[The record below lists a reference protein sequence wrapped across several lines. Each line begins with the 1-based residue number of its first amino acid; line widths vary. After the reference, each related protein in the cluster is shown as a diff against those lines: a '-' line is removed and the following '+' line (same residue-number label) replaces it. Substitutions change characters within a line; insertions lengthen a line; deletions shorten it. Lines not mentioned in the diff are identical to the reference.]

1 MGFAEDKFMDYLRR
15 NLTRIENIR
24 IDELL
29 LPLSACLTSTTV
41 ERLNTYVRN
50 QGNRSTVLDFYLD
63 LSRSDDWVNH
73 FINALQYCGYVELA
87 EKFQREYSSHRP
99 RSLVSSPRSLPP
111 SSSDR
116 SKQPSQENPQC
127 TSSLPG
133 PMLPSS
139 HDTQPG
145 PSPKPGQPELERS
158 QSSASGH
165 NHEFRSLPP
174 LPYDPPAPTRPTLS
188 HSVSEPM
195 QSDRRT
201 LEDKMSKNPVPETA
215 QYQAKP
221 YKDDNGAFQK
231 VPENGTYSP
240 TSGDRGAGNRRRHPA
255 QDERDAF
262 PSQAANHQ
270 NQPVSLPLS
279 EVCQDAQSAYPAA
292 VNHSEQPASSPP
304 AHSIKE
310 EDSTVQQDAQPAQ
323 QDAQPAQHAA
333 GNRPEQ
339 PASPPP
345 ARSVRRKVASEEPNY
360 SQFARHPVPS
370 GSSCRPLQNN
380 DEEYFSKPGVLNS
393 TPGVGDGS
401 NEVGVLSETSVHV
414 LQISDCSERSE
425 SSNTGQRSSPTS
437 SIQGKVPHGSTP
449 NHRSMQITDQRSPE
463 ENDFMFER
471 SNTSSPKS
479 SSAGN
484 RRLDQSSS
492 KQPEENSFGSRGE
505 SHYRLDFSEDPFAEL
520 LEGNDNGLKNR
531 SRKIPNSKETD
542 DQSMEQTR
550 STRRDRER
558 TVLITI
564 TVISVCL
571 SVFLL
576 LKNRRN

>member
-1 MGFAEDKFMDYLRR
+1 M
-15 NLTRIENIR
+15 
-24 IDELL
+24 
-29 LPLSACLTSTTV
+29 PH
-41 ERLNTYVRN
+41 LN
-50 QGNRSTVLDFYLD
+50 
-63 LSRSDDWVNH
+63 
-73 FINALQYCGYVELA
+73 YCA
-87 EKFQREYSSHRP
+87 
-99 RSLVSSPRSLPP
+99 LVSSPRSLPP
-111 SSSDR
+111 SSSNHNN
-116 SKQPSQENPQC
+116 QPSQENPQC

-145 PSPKPGQPELERS
+145 PSPKPVQPELERR

-174 LPYDPPAPTRPTLS
+174 LPYDPPPPTRATLT
-188 HSVSEPM
+188 HSASEPM

-215 QYQAKP
+215 QAQAQP
-221 YKDDNGAFQK
+221 YKDDNRAFQK
-231 VPENGTYSP
+231 VPETGTYSP

-270 NQPVSLPLS
+270 EQPVSLPLS
-279 EVCQDAQSAYPAA
+279 EVCQDEQSAYPAA
-292 VNHSEQPASSPP
+292 ANHPEQPASPPP
-304 AHSIKE
+304 AHWFKGK
-310 EDSTVQQDAQPAQ
+310 EDSRVQQDAQPTQ
-323 QDAQPAQHAA
+323 QDAQPTQHAA

-345 ARSVRRKVASEEPNY
+345 ARSVRRKVASEVQNY
-360 SQFARHPVPS
+360 SQFTRHPAVNHEEQPATPPPARSFREKMVSGVQNEEVSRQRVPS

-393 TPGVGDGS
+393 TPGFGDGS
-401 NEVGVLSETSVHV
+401 NEVGVLSETSIHV
-414 LQISDCSERSE
+414 LEISDYSERSE
-425 SSNTGQRSSPTS
+425 SSNTGHRSSPTS
-437 SIQGKVPHGSTP
+437 SIQGKVPPASSP

-463 ENDFMFER
+463 ENYFMFER
-471 SNTSSPKS
+471 SNTSTPNKS

-505 SHYRLDFSEDPFAEL
+505 SHYRLDFSEDPDAEL
-520 LEGNDNGLKNR
+520 LEGNDDGLRNR

-542 DQSMEQTR
+542 DQSTEQTR

-564 TVISVCL
+564 TIISVCL

-576 LKNRRN
+576 LKHRHN